1 MSVHPNRNLSRRR
14 AGLAAALGAAVL
26 LPALAAC
33 QEHPTY
39 RGALEGMRA
48 TSSSAVVTD
57 AFFARLE
64 STSSAKGRLAD
75 TSFAAEAY
83 DATVIVALATLAA
96 GSDGVE
102 LAGHIVD
109 VTRSGTECDS
119 FAACKQLLESG
130 SDIAYV
136 GASGARPL
144 DEAGEPQAAIFS
156 LSEFGADD
164 RLDAARRRVL
174 GDAVAAPTEPVVQPV
189 DVTREGDGVLSIA
202 ALLPITGRG
211 SIYLG
216 AIRAGYELAQED
228 INAAGGVLG
237 QPVRFEVADSG
248 DATMDVGRANATT
261 LIAGGADAII
271 GPASSEVALDII
283 EPVTSAGVVL
293 FSPSNTA
300 PELSSYPDH
309 GLYFRNVPSDLL
321 QGEALAQVIAAEGS
335 KTAFV
340 LAIDDPYGR
349 GLEAQLRTS
358 LDRLGVKVVGSTLYD
373 PKLTDYFSTVAPLR
387 DVDPDAVIL
396 VSFSEASRVLR
407 ALVVSGFGP
416 RQRKVFGA
424 DGTVSNA
431 IGEQFNAGR

>member
-1 MSVHPNRNLSRRR
+1 MSLYPHRNISRRR
-14 AGLAAALGAAVL
+14 AGQVVSLAAAAL

-64 STSSAKGRLAD
+64 DTPSAGGGLTDA
-75 TSFAAEAY
+75 SFAAEAY
-83 DATVIVALATLAA
+83 DATVIVALAALAA
-96 GSDGVE
+96 GTDGVE
-102 LAGHIVD
+102 FAGHIVD

-119 FAACKQLLESG
+119 FASCKQLIEAG
-130 SDIAYV
+130 TDIAYV

-144 DEAGEPQAAIFS
+144 DDAGEPQTATFS
-156 LSEFGADD
+156 LSEFGAND
-164 RLDAARRRVL
+164 RLDNARRRIL
-174 GDAVAAPTEPVVQPV
+174 DDPTAATAEPVVQPI
-189 DVTREGDGVLSIA
+189 DVSRAGDGVLSIA

-211 SIYLG
+211 SIYL
-216 AIRAGYELAQED
+216 APIRAGYELAQED

-237 QPVRFEVADSG
+237 KPVRFDAEDSG
-248 DATMDVGRANATT
+248 DASMDVGLANAET
-261 LIAGGADAII
+261 LVADGVDAII
-271 GPASSEVALDII
+271 GPPSSEVALDII

-300 PELSSYPDH
+300 PELSSVPDH

-321 QGEALAQVIAAEGS
+321 QGEALAQVVASEGA
-335 KTAFV
+335 KTAYV

-349 GLEAQLRTS
+349 GLEAQLRS
-358 LDRLGVKVVGSTLYD
+358 SFDRLGVTVVGSTLYD
-373 PKLTDYFSTVAPLR
+373 PHLTDFFSTVAPLR
-387 DVDPDAVIL
+387 AVNPDAVIL

-416 RQRKVFGA
+416 RQRLVFGA